1 MKALKHANYTFPQA
15 GYPYMDTHRSGLV
28 IGASGTGKTHWLI
41 SLLLGPLRGKH
52 TRIWVAS
59 PSCRRG
65 IDPLWDQ
72 FRDYVESTDWGHED
86 VMFDTWDEETE
97 EKLRELVRTH
107 GKINA
112 ELKRMGKRR
121 LHSAC
126 LVVDDFADEPRFHSN
141 TSLLSM
147 IFLRGRHMG
156 VQAITMS
163 QRYRAQSTV
172 ARSQACWLVL
182 FRLRNRKELE
192 AIIEELSAVYPPKTL
207 EKLYQA
213 ATDERHSFLY
223 VNMLADRKEDMFSG
237 TSTSACC
244 HNLSLNKCTDRGTR
258 AEAFGATPCCTRSS
272 TAVRSTIFSGPTAT
286 GYATLRPP

>member
-28 IGASGTGKTHWLI
+28 IGASGTGNTHWLI

-172 ARSQACWLVL
+172 ARSQTC
-182 FRLRNRKELE
+182 
-192 AIIEELSAVYPPKTL
+192 
-207 EKLYQA
+207 
-213 ATDERHSFLY
+213 
-223 VNMLADRKEDMFSG
+223 FSG

>member
-223 VNMLADRKEDMFSG
+223 VNMLADRKEDMFFR
-237 TSTSACC
+237 
-244 HNLSLNKCTDRGTR
+244 NFDQRML
-258 AEAFGATPCCTRSS
+258 P
-272 TAVRSTIFSGPTAT
+272 
-286 GYATLRPP
+286 